1 MSRAL
6 TSPYGRIRIPINEDP
21 GKTDQI
27 ADYLNRYNGEGIQ
40 HIAVGSEN
48 IYVSTDQIAANGV
61 RFMSPLN
68 STYYDLSH
76 ARVNGHSEPLD
87 RLQKN
92 GILIDGEGVLEGDK
106 TKILLQVFSKTM
118 VGPIFF
124 EFIQRQGMRVLARVI
139 FKLCLNL

>member
-6 TSPYGRIRIPINEDP
+6 TSPYGRIRIPINEDR

-27 ADYLNRYNGEGIQ
+27 SDYLNGYNGEGIQ

-48 IYVSTDQIAANGV
+48 IYDSTDQIAANGV
-61 RFMSPLN
+61 RFMPPLN

-92 GILIDGEGVLEGDK
+92 GILIDGEGVLEGGEPRYYCRH
-106 TKILLQVFSKTM
+106 F
-118 VGPIFF
+118 P
-124 EFIQRQGMRVLARVI
+124 
-139 FKLCLNL
+139 KLW